1 MMPHAEDGK
10 TLAEVQAEVQRAC
23 DLLRSPTPAA
33 VDRCSIALASAISR
47 LVDWSKRFHGGDRV
61 SNRLALEEA
70 RRLRASVHRA
80 AGLLESAAAY
90 HAGWRKALG
99 SLCAGYTASGAP
111 ADAAPPGRL
120 CMRG

>member
-1 MMPHAEDGK
+1 MMPTADDGK
-10 TLAEVQAEVQRAC
+10 TLAEVRAEVQRAS

-33 VDRCSIALASAISR
+33 IDRCSAALGSAISR
-47 LVDWSKRFHGGDRV
+47 LVEWRKQFRGQDRISKTI
-61 SNRLALEEA
+61 EEA
-70 RRLRASVHRA
+70 RLLRTTVHRA
-80 AGLLESAAAY
+80 ARLLESAAAY

-120 CMRG
+120 CLRG